1 MAQDFMQG
9 WISGHL
15 RKAEREKV
23 CAALERMGLES
34 APAEWRTPRWE
45 LLDWFVRFA
54 QRDIPEMTEAQCD
67 ELDEEVQTIQL
78 LASFNLNPWI
88 PTREELHGLATRILT
103 ILSALVDTGSVRI
116 GPLPVEFVVLRGTD
130 RHAEIP
136 DAQRAKDLVM
146 YEGWGPALVGQ
157 AAAEG
162 IAFQV
167 PPVGM
172 EGLIFVLAQLISIYP
187 GAVRRCPHCKSKRL
201 FAQFRTSAKYCSRLC
216 QSQAWAREQWERKKK
231 DRAAARLAK
240 EAAKKSRPRRNT
252 NNVAPQKG
260 GKPYGK
266 KK

>member
-15 RKAEREKV
+15 RSAEREKV
-23 CAALERMGLES
+23 CAALTRMGLES
-34 APAEWRTPRWE
+34 EPAEWRTLRWE

-54 QRDIPEMTEAQCD
+54 QRDIPALTEAQCD

-78 LASFNLNPWI
+78 LAAFNLNPWI
-88 PTREELHGLATRILT
+88 PTREELHWLATRVLT
-103 ILSALVDTGSVRI
+103 ILSALVDTGSARI
-116 GPLPVEFVVLRGTD
+116 GPLPVEFVVWRGTD
-130 RHAEIP
+130 RHVEIP
-136 DAQRAKDLVM
+136 DAQRAKGFAM

-157 AAAEG
+157 PPAEG

-172 EGLIFVLAQLISIYP
+172 EGLLYVLAQLISTYP

-216 QSQAWAREQWERKKK
+216 QSQAWAREQWERKKN
-231 DRAAARLAK
+231 DRAARLAK
-240 EAAKKSRPRRNT
+240 EAAKRLRTSRKKKT
-252 NNVAPQKG
+252 VAPHKG
-260 GKPYGK
+260 GK
-266 KK
+266 